1 MFMSLNYVLR
11 AKKFKAKKSLGQNF
25 LVDDSVIDFIA
36 DFADKNDEILEIGP
50 GLGFVT
56 EQLVQRAKKVIALE
70 IDKDAI
76 NILNKNLS
84 NYSNFHLFEKD
95 ILKTNIDEL
104 PFDDEKI
111 KVIANIPYYI
121 TSPILV
127 HLLGEIDELIHKN
140 RSRISEI
147 VLMVQLEVAN
157 RIVANENS
165 QNKEYGQ
172 LSILSQMYSNVE
184 IFKIVPKKSFSPSPK
199 VDSALVRFTINDL
212 PKVEITKLLKRT
224 VKAIF
229 MARRKNIKNSLQN
242 AGFLEV
248 EKALANVDIDK
259 NSRGEKLSIEQI
271 QKLSIALEEFN

>member
-1 MFMSLNYVLR
+1 MSLNYILR

-25 LVDDSVIDFIA
+25 LIDDKIIDFIA
-36 DFADKNDEILEIGP
+36 SHANSDDEILEIGP

-56 EQLVQRAKKVIALE
+56 EQLIENVSKVVALE

-76 NILNKNLS
+76 NILNKNLGH
-84 NYSNFHLFEKD
+84 YDNFHLIEQD
-95 ILKTNIDEL
+95 ILKTNIDDL
-104 PFDDEKI
+104 PFTKDKI

-127 HLLGEIDELIHKN
+127 HLLGEIDELVHKN
-140 RSRISEI
+140 RNRISEI
-147 VLMVQLEVAN
+147 ILMVQLEVAK

-172 LSILSQMYSNVE
+172 LSILSQMYSDVE
-184 IFKIVPKKSFSPSPK
+184 IIKKVPKNCFSPAPK
-199 VDSALVRFTINDL
+199 VDSALVRFIINEN

-229 MARRKNIKNSLQN
+229 MARRKNVKNSLLN
-242 AGFLEV
+242 AGFIEV
-248 EKALANVDIDK
+248 ERALDSVGIDK
-259 NSRGEKLSIEQI
+259 MTRGEKLSLKQI

>member
-1 MFMSLNYVLR
+1 MSLNYILR

-25 LVDDSVIDFIA
+25 LIDDKIIDFIA
-36 DFADKNDEILEIGP
+36 SHANSDDEVLEIGP

-56 EQLVQRAKKVIALE
+56 EQLVENAFRVVALE

-76 NILNKNLS
+76 NVLNKNLGS
-84 NYSNFHLFEKD
+84 KTNFHLIEQD
-95 ILKTNIDEL
+95 VLKTNIDDL
-104 PFDDEKI
+104 PFEHEKI

-127 HLLGEIDELIHKN
+127 HLLGEIDELVHKN

-147 VLMVQLEVAN
+147 ILMVQLEVAN

-184 IFKIVPKKSFSPSPK
+184 IIKKVPKNCFSPSPK
-199 VDSALVRFTINDL
+199 VDSALVKFTINEK

-229 MARRKNIKNSLQN
+229 MARRKNVKNSLLN
-242 AGFLEV
+242 AGFVRV
-248 EKALANVDIDK
+248 EEALNKAGIDK
-259 NSRGEKLSIEQI
+259 MTRGEKLSLNEI
-271 QKLSIALEEFN
+271 QKLSITLEEFN